1 MTVEADRTDGVDPNW
16 LRNPVLE
23 PLNDADVK
31 LEESGA
37 LREKGQPRQLEHRY
51 DPQRHHRRSIRLK
64 GYDYTQPGAY
74 FVTIVCQ
81 HRLCLLEP
89 DPVREMVQTW
99 WDKLPEKFSTV
110 VTDEFVIMP
119 NHVHGIIV
127 ITYAATETG
136 QTHGSAT
143 DGVTDGVDVGAGL
156 VPALD
161 GVGTNKGAANGA
173 TTKVAPTGA
182 GARRPTL
189 GDLIGAFKSLT
200 TNAYI
205 RGVRERG
212 WPPFDGRLWQ
222 RNYYEHIIR
231 DERELNATRRYIRD
245 NPARWSEDA
254 ENPDVGIG

>member
-1 MTVEADRTDGVDPNW
+1 M
-16 LRNPVLE
+16 
-23 PLNDADVK
+23 
-31 LEESGA
+31 
-37 LREKGQPRQLEHRY
+37 
-51 DPQRHHRRSIRLK
+51 K

-89 DPVREMVQTW
+89 DPAREMVQTW
-99 WDKLPEKFSTV
+99 WDKLPEKFPTV

-127 ITYAATETG
+127 ITDAATETG
-136 QTHGSAT
+136 QTHGSAPT
-143 DGVTDGVDVGAGL
+143 DGAIDGVDVGANPR
-156 VPALD
+156 VRPNNPRVHPD
-161 GVGTNKGAANGA
+161 DPRIRPDNANA
-173 TTKVAPTGA
+173 VE
-182 GARRPTL
+182 RLTL
-189 GDLIGAFKSLT
+189 GRIVRWLKTMT

-205 RGVRERG
+205 HGVRQNG
-212 WPPFDGRLWQ
+212 WEPFPGRFWQ

-231 DERELNATRRYIRD
+231 DERELNVIRRYIRD